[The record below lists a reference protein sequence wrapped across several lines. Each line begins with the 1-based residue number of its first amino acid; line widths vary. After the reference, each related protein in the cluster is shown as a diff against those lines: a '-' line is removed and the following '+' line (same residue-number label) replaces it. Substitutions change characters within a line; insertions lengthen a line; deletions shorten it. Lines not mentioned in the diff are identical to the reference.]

1 MGTPVPFQ
9 PKPDR
14 KGNKQPWSAIL
25 PGKGLT
31 TIAPPDATAEE
42 AQLKLAAL
50 LASSPPPP
58 TTQPTMKGN
67 ADKSAYSDAPSGSSK
82 APADKPKTAD
92 IISDGSGLTKLSP
105 EKLKFIRERIGIA
118 LAGGNVTLD
127 RFLVSFFRDEVP
139 YIDPSS
145 LDLLALGYELLCEQY
160 FKNGV
165 IPPIFLIA
173 LGNVQLM
180 GALVSMSKPKPKE
193 EPPKGDTSIAAAVG
207 PTGPT
212 SKNKQK

>member
-42 AQLKLAAL
+42 AQSKLAAL
-50 LASSPPPP
+50 LASTPAPS
-58 TTQPTMKGN
+58 TQQTMKVN
-67 ADKSAYSDAPSGSSK
+67 SEKSPSSDAPNVSSK
-82 APADKPKTAD
+82 PADKPKTAD
-92 IISDGSGLTKLSP
+92 VITDGSGLTKLSP

-139 YIDPSS
+139 HIDPSS

-165 IPPIFLIA
+165 IPPVFLIA

-180 GALVSMSKPKPKE
+180 GALVSMSKPKAEK
-193 EPPKGDTSIAAAVG
+193 EPPKGDASIAAAA
-207 PTGPT
+207 GPT